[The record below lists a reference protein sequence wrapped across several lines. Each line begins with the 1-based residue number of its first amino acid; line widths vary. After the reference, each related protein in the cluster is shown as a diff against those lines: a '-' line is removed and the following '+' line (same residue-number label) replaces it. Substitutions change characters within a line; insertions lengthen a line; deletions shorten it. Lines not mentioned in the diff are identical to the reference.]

1 MKQLILI
8 RHGKPEPGRDGEPD
22 ALRELTPAGRAAL
35 AAPTGFAHTF
45 AQLTADAAE
54 AGFTLSPAGAPLEL
68 WTSPAVRAQQT
79 ALEAAAA
86 LERIHQPVTAPQ
98 TCEALWEQ
106 DAQAI
111 MAALDQS
118 DAATVIAVG
127 HIPFMNHLTGWL
139 TGESVSFS
147 PGAAALIL
155 VPDLVGEGTSALI
168 SFVPG
173 PEVEDR

>member
-45 AQLTADAAE
+45 TQLAADATE
-54 AGFTLSPAGAPLEL
+54 AGLTLSPAGAPLEL

-106 DAQAI
+106 DAQAF

-168 SFVPG
+168 SLVPG

>member
-22 ALRELTPAGRAAL
+22 ALRELMPAGRAAL

-86 LERIHQPVTAPQ
+86 LERIHQPVTARRRARRSGSRMRKPLWRRSTRATPQ
-98 TCEALWEQ
+98 PSSRW
-106 DAQAI
+106 
-111 MAALDQS
+111 
-118 DAATVIAVG
+118 
-127 HIPFMNHLTGWL
+127 
-139 TGESVSFS
+139 
-147 PGAAALIL
+147 
-155 VPDLVGEGTSALI
+155 GTFPL
-168 SFVPG
+168 
-173 PEVEDR
+173 